1 MDRQMLERHLALAKA
16 HVSEGQR
23 HIRDQIRVIREL
35 ERDGHD
41 TAVARQLLTTLRAT
55 QALHIAD
62 RDRSVKEWAQ
72 ETKPGRA

>member
-23 HIRDQIRVIREL
+23 HIRHQIRLVREL

-62 RDRSVKEWAQ
+62 RDRLVKELAQ
-72 ETKPGRA
+72 ATKPGRA